1 MLSVLVGCWCSLIV
15 RGLRFGFLVLW
26 FGCLRG
32 AGWALLR
39 CSLCFSDD
47 CGLVAGGLYF
57 WLVCLL
63 V

>member
-1 MLSVLVGCWCSLIV
+1 MLVGL
-15 RGLRFGFLVLW
+15 
-26 FGCLRG
+26 
-32 AGWALLR
+32 LLR
-39 CSLCFSDD
+39 CSLCFSGD